1 MSRPHGVHAGVTAGN
16 SVDAS
21 ICAHSGT
28 TVERRFTAADLPR
41 LREAGALEGSQVT
54 ARFAFSRFEGRV
66 AIDGELH
73 GALVLPCQRCTKF
86 FELPVK
92 EQFRL
97 IVVREVDELD
107 QEPGGYEAILADPAR
122 LDLQVLAEDQALLAL
137 PLVPRHA
144 AEDCGGESVKAEPA
158 VVEKGEPTQKPFGNL
173 RDLMRKR

>member
-1 MSRPHGVHAGVTAGN
+1 MN
-16 SVDAS
+16 
-21 ICAHSGT
+21 
-28 TVERRFTAADLPR
+28 
-41 LREAGALEGSQVT
+41 
-54 ARFAFSRFEGRV
+54 
-66 AIDGELH
+66 
-73 GALVLPCQRCTKF
+73 
-86 FELPVK
+86 

-97 IVVREVDELD
+97 IVVREAEELD

-144 AEDCGGESVKAEPA
+144 AEDCDGESVKVEQA